1 MENVGYI
8 GLSREM
14 VLRRQ
19 MDIIANNIANADSTA
34 FRSEK
39 ALFEEFLIPSSQGQK
54 MSFVSDFG
62 ILRNLEEGPLKPTG
76 SPLDLA
82 ISGPGYFVVETEAG
96 TRYTRNGH
104 LQLDSEGTLV
114 TPEGDPV
121 LDDSDRPIV
130 IDSSQSDVT
139 ISADGIVAIP
149 GLEESPRIQIV
160 EFENEQKLRKAGG
173 SYYTTS
179 ETPLPSETSRIVQ
192 GMIEGSNVK
201 PIVEMTKMI
210 SVLRAYQAIK
220 GLLDGQHELQRR
232 AIDAI
237 GSVS

>member
-1 MENVGYI
+1 MENIGYI

-19 MDIIANNIANADSTA
+19 MDIIANNIANAETTA
-34 FRSEK
+34 FRGEK

-54 MSFVSDFG
+54 ISFVSDFG
-62 ILRNLEEGPLKPTG
+62 TLRNLQQGEFKPTG

-82 ISGPGYFVVETEAG
+82 ISGPGYFVVDTEAG

-121 LDDSDRPIV
+121 LDDNDRPIV
-130 IDSSQSDVT
+130 IDSSQSEVT
-139 ISADGIVAIP
+139 ITADGVISTP
-149 GLEESPRIQIV
+149 GLEESPRLQIV
-160 EFENEQKLRKAGG
+160 EFENEQKLRKVGG
-173 SYYTTS
+173 SYYATS
-179 ETPLPSETSRIVQ
+179 ETPLPAETARIVQ

-201 PIVEMTKMI
+201 PIVEMANMI
-210 SVLRAYQAIK
+210 RVLRAYQSVK
-220 GLLDGQHELQRR
+220 GLLDSQHELQRR
-232 AIDAI
+232 AIDKL
-237 GSVS
+237 GGV